1 VAIPYTP
8 ARIFT
13 SAGKGLSNL
22 LIENL
27 FREEAIVFPPLLQ
40 LIEMKNWLII
50 CWFLLSGILLVQCK
64 KDEVGQ
70 PENEVVLLVD
80 KINLLRQSGCNCGTE
95 YMPPVAPL
103 SVNIGLQTAANTH
116 AKDMAQKNYF
126 DHLSPEGGT
135 PEERV
140 VSAGYTGE
148 FRSENLAKGYSRADE
163 VIAAWKNSTSHCKA
177 MMDAKSKQAGSG
189 MVQNYWVVAF
199 GASR

>member
-1 VAIPYTP
+1 
-8 ARIFT
+8 
-13 SAGKGLSNL
+13 
-22 LIENL
+22 
-27 FREEAIVFPPLLQ
+27 
-40 LIEMKNWLII
+40 MKNGLII
-50 CWFLLSGILLVQCK
+50 CWFLLLGILLVQCK
-64 KDEVGQ
+64 KDEVVQ
-70 PENEVVLLVD
+70 PKNEVLLLVD

-103 SVNIGLQTAANTH
+103 SVNMSLQTAASMH

-140 VSAGYTGE
+140 DNASYTGE

-163 VIAAWKNSTSHCKA
+163 VVAAWKSSTSHCKA
-177 MMDAKSKQAGSG
+177 MMDARSNEAGAG
-189 MVQNYWVVAF
+189 MAQNYWVVTF